1 MRDFLVVPAADTIW
15 LRYQM
20 QIVKNLINKSKPLSV
35 VFRTVA
41 NSFLL
46 SQELQSDPREE
57 SSAFVL
63 QKTYNFS

>member
-46 SQELQSDPREE
+46 SQEL
-57 SSAFVL
+57 
-63 QKTYNFS
+63 